1 MDGLGKLPQEPSALE
16 ELRNMQ
22 WCSQMWGHEENRIKR
37 VRKYDVQ
44 HISVYMLVAFFIA
57 LNSSKL

>member
-22 WCSQMWGHEENRIKR
+22 WCSQMWGHEENEIKR

-44 HISVYMLVAFFIA
+44 NIPVYMLIVF
-57 LNSSKL
+57 L